1 MHSCTKYRG
10 VKTNRNLATRELS
23 LLVFYDPSISF
34 AVHTPGVCV
43 CMCMCV
49 CVCVCVNRGQMQFIT
64 SDTVL
69 ELSPTWA
76 LFQVTIVDE
85 W

>member
-1 MHSCTKYRG
+1 M
-10 VKTNRNLATRELS
+10 AARELS
-23 LLVFYDPSISF
+23 LLVLYDPSISF
-34 AVHTPGVCV
+34 GVHTPGV
-43 CMCMCV
+43 CV

-69 ELSPTWA
+69 ELSPTWV

-85 W
+85 CDRKLP